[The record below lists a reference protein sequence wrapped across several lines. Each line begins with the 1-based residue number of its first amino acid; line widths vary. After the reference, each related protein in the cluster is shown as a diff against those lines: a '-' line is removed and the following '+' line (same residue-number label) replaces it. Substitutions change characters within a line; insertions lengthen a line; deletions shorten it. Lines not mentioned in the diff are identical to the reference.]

1 MATTTSSEAP
11 GAARVAGA
19 VLCVVGA
26 VVLCAWAGLAA
37 WGLTA
42 EYSAALTVSAL
53 IPIALVAGLLVVALV
68 LVAVRLLHH
77 RRHRRTAAL
86 VALGVTVVAVAV
98 GGFAGDA
105 AHERRT
111 SAAGAERLVE
121 ASADTGTI
129 LR

>member
-1 MATTTSSEAP
+1 MTSSEAP

-26 VVLCAWAGLAA
+26 VALCVWAGLAA
-37 WGLTA
+37 WSLTA
-42 EYSAALTVSAL
+42 EYSASLTVSAL
-53 IPIALVAGLLVVALV
+53 IPIALVAALLAAVLVVVALH
-68 LVAVRLLHH
+68 LLRL
-77 RRHRRTAAL
+77 RTHRRTAAL
-86 VALGVTVVAVAV
+86 VALGVTVVVVAV

-111 SAAGAERLVE
+111 SAAGPERLVE
-121 ASADTGTI
+121 ASTGAGTGV